1 MTCTIESEAVRAAV
15 DRVCGPWDRGDGP
28 GLAIGVMIGERVL
41 LRRGYGLADVGTG
54 RPNGP
59 AVPMRI
65 ASLSKQ
71 FLTTLVLLLEA
82 EGRLSIED
90 DVRAYLPFLP
100 DQGMRVSLAQMLSH
114 QSGLRDFLELRLLS
128 GGGFDEPGPPEES
141 IALAGAPT
149 GLNFSPGN
157 RFAYSNTGFLLL
169 TLIVE
174 QLTGQPLEAVL
185 EERIFRPLGMRS
197 TKLVRTDES
206 PIRGRALP
214 YVETAAGLYPGRWGV
229 TIGGEGGLV
238 STVDDLLIWAHNLR
252 RPTVGDSSL
261 FARMSA
267 PRPYAAGGSSIYGL
281 GLTVMDYRDTR
292 TYGHHGQLPG
302 LFAEFAVFPD
312 LDATIVLLA
321 NTSNLN
327 PFALGRALADALF
340 DRRLAARPPV
350 DLPVPAPQLAGRY
363 HNSHDDMVLDLAV
376 SASGDLRIGTAMVN
390 VPAEWHLPGRFRPIW
405 PMNHLELSITPDGGG
420 PCRPCM
426 RATGAL
432 LPAGVLDGICRRS
445 RVRRRPIS
453 PNRASHG
460 LDDRTGRRQPRLG
473 DRGTARPEGLHARP
487 VGARLVRSTH
497 GRRAGWTI
505 SSLAQADQGGHRAG
519 TLAQH
524 RSNTS
529 VTGDWGPLSRTDRP
543 EDTRRP
549 ARGRRDPGD

>member
-1 MTCTIESEAVRAAV
+1 MNGAIEFEAVRAAV
-15 DRVCGPWDRGDGP
+15 DRVCGPWDRTDGP
-28 GLAIGVMIGERVL
+28 GLAIGVMLGERVL
-41 LRRGYGLADVGTG
+41 LRRGYGLADVGSG
-54 RPNGP
+54 RPNSP
-59 AVPMRI
+59 EVPMRI

-100 DQGMRVSLAQMLSH
+100 DLGMRVSLAQMLSH

-141 IALAGAPT
+141 IAAASAPT
-149 GLNFSPGN
+149 GLNFAPGS

-185 EERIFRPLGMRS
+185 ENRIFQPLGMRS
-197 TKLVRTDES
+197 TKLVRTDEP
-206 PIRGRALP
+206 PIPGRALP
-214 YVETAAGLYPGRWGV
+214 YVETTAGLNPGRWGV

-238 STVDDLLIWAHNLR
+238 STVDDLLIWARNLR

-281 GLTVMDYRDTR
+281 GLTVMDYRGTR

-302 LFAEFAVFPD
+302 VFAELAVFPA

-340 DRRLAARPPV
+340 DKQLAARPPV
-350 DLPVPAPQLAGRY
+350 DLPIPAPQLAGRY

-376 SASGDLRIGTAMVN
+376 NVAGDLRIGTAMVN
-390 VPAEWHLPGRFRPIW
+390 VPAEWHLPGRFRPLW
-405 PMNHLELSITPDGGG
+405 PMNHLELSITPD
-420 PCRPCM
+420 
-426 RATGAL
+426 AGAL
-432 LPAGVLDGICRRS
+432 AGHACGQPVRFS
-445 RVRRRPIS
+445 RLESWTASAADLECAVGRFRQTALATDWTIELAGDSLSLVIEGPLGRKDFLLFPLAPGLFEARMAEEPVGPYRPLLRLTEGDS
-453 PNRASHG
+453 GPELLLST
-460 LDDRTGRRQPRLG
+460 DRT
-473 DRGTARPEGLHARP
+473 
-487 VGARLVRSTH
+487 
-497 GRRAGWTI
+497 RA
-505 SSLAQADQGGHRAG
+505 LRAIG
-519 TLAQH
+519 
-524 RSNTS
+524 
-529 VTGDWGPLSRTDRP
+529 VD
-543 EDTRRP
+543 
-549 ARGRRDPGD
+549 

>member
-1 MTCTIESEAVRAAV
+1 MMNSAIESEAVRAAV
-15 DRVCGPWDRGDGP
+15 DRVCGPWDRTDGP
-28 GLAIGVMIGERVL
+28 GLAIGVMLEGRVL
-41 LRRGYGLADVGTG
+41 LRRGYGLADVGSG

-59 AVPMRI
+59 EVPMRI

-100 DQGMRVSLAQMLSH
+100 DLGMRVSLAQMLSH

-141 IALAGAPT
+141 IAIASAPT
-149 GLNFSPGN
+149 GLNFAPGS

-174 QLTGQPLEAVL
+174 QLTSQPLEAVL
-185 EERIFRPLGMRS
+185 DERIFRPLGMRS
-197 TKLVRTDES
+197 TRLVRTDEP
-206 PIRGRALP
+206 PIPGRALP

-238 STVDDLLIWAHNLR
+238 STVDDLLIWARNLR

-281 GLTVMDYRDTR
+281 GLTAMDYRGTR
-292 TYGHHGQLPG
+292 THGHHGQLPG

-312 LDATIVLLA
+312 LDATIVLIA

-340 DRRLAARPPV
+340 DKQLAVRPPV
-350 DLPVPAPQLAGRY
+350 DLPMPAPPLAGRY

-376 SASGDLRIGTAMVN
+376 NVAGDLRIGTAMVN
-390 VPAEWHLPGRFRPIW
+390 VPAEWHLPGRFRPLW
-405 PMNHLELSITPDGGG
+405 PMNHLELSITPD
-420 PCRPCM
+420 
-426 RATGAL
+426 AGAL
-432 LPAGVLDGICRRS
+432 AGHACGQPVRFS
-445 RVRRRPIS
+445 RLESWTASAADLECAVGRFRQTALATDWTIELAGDSLSLVIEGPLGRKDFMLFPLAPGLFEARMAEEPVGPYRPLLRLTKGDS
-453 PNRASHG
+453 GPELLLST
-460 LDDRTGRRQPRLG
+460 DRT
-473 DRGTARPEGLHARP
+473 
-487 VGARLVRSTH
+487 
-497 GRRAGWTI
+497 RA
-505 SSLAQADQGGHRAG
+505 LRAIG
-519 TLAQH
+519 
-524 RSNTS
+524 
-529 VTGDWGPLSRTDRP
+529 VD
-543 EDTRRP
+543 
-549 ARGRRDPGD
+549 